1 MTSQTQK
8 ESTIERIEK
17 LKVELFGLRLPEIR
31 PGDDLVEAILKA
43 ASIDGVKLQDYDV
56 LVVTSKV
63 LSKALGLLVN
73 IEDVKPSRKAYRIAR
88 RAGSDPRFVELL
100 LRESDGIVV
109 AVPFKKLVEKGV
121 VDVRFLS
128 EEPSK
133 AVKALELYPTIFLTI
148 RDGML
153 WSESG
158 IDTSNHPHGVYSIP
172 PRNLDE
178 IAKQISEEIFRRTGK
193 KVAVVI
199 SDTELF
205 PWGAM
210 DVARGSYG
218 IKPVKMEFGEPDSY
232 GKPKFGGVDNIAF
245 VVSSAAALLMGQRGE
260 GIPVVIVRGL
270 KYEWSDEGVNKTLAM
285 RMSPKRLLKAFLET
299 VKHTIIVLGLSITMS
314 MLMLAL
320 KGYKS
325 GEKKL

>member
-1 MTSQTQK
+1 M
-8 ESTIERIEK
+8 

-31 PGDDLVEAILKA
+31 PGDDLVEVVLKA
-43 ASIDGVKLQDYDV
+43 ASVDGIGLQDYDV
-56 LVVTSKV
+56 LVITSKV
-63 LSKALGLLVN
+63 LSKALNLLVN

-88 RAGSDPRFVELL
+88 RAGLDPRYVELL
-100 LRESDGIVV
+100 LRESDRIVA
-109 AVPFKKLVEKGV
+109 AVPFKKLIERGII
-121 VDVRFLS
+121 DVRFLS
-128 EEPSK
+128 KELSK
-133 AVKALELYPTIFLTI
+133 AIKALELSPTIFLTI

-178 IAKQISEEIFRRTGK
+178 IAKQISEEILRRTGK
-193 KVAVVI
+193 RVAVVI

-218 IKPVKMEFGEPDSY
+218 IKPMKMEFGEPDSY
-232 GKPKFGGVDNIAF
+232 GKPKFGGVDNIALM
-245 VVSSAAALLMGQRGE
+245 VSSAAALLMGQRDE
-260 GIPVVIVRGL
+260 GIPVVIIRGL
-270 KYEWSDEGVNKTLAM
+270 KYEWSDEGVNKMLVT
-285 RMSPKRLLKAFLET
+285 RMSLKMLLKALLET
-299 VKHTIIVLGLSITMS
+299 VKHTIIVLGPSIMS
-314 MLMLAL
+314 MLMLTL
-320 KGYKS
+320 KGFKS

>member
-1 MTSQTQK
+1 M
-8 ESTIERIEK
+8 
-17 LKVELFGLRLPEIR
+17 KVELFGLRLPEIR
-31 PGDDLVEAILKA
+31 PGDDLVEVVLKA
-43 ASIDGVKLQDYDV
+43 ASVDGIGLQDYDV
-56 LVVTSKV
+56 LVIASKV

-73 IEDVKPSRKAYRIAR
+73 IEDVKPSRKAYKIAR
-88 RAGSDPRFVELL
+88 RASSDPRFVELL
-100 LRESDGIVV
+100 LRESDRIVV
-109 AVPFKKLVEKGV
+109 SIPFKKLIERGII
-121 VDVRFLS
+121 DVRFLS
-128 EEPSK
+128 KEPSK
-133 AVKALELYPTIFLTI
+133 AIKALEFYPTIFLTI

-178 IAKQISEEIFRRTGK
+178 IAKQISEEIFRRIRK
-193 KVAVVI
+193 RVAVVI

-218 IKPVKMEFGEPDSY
+218 IKPTKMEFGEPDSY

-245 VVSSAAALLMGQRGE
+245 MVSSAAALLMGQRGE
-260 GIPVVIVRGL
+260 GIPVVIIRGL
-270 KYEWSDEGVNKTLAM
+270 KYEWSNEGINKVLVT
-285 RMSPKRLLKAFLET
+285 RMSLKMLLKALLET
-299 VKHTIIVLGLSITMS
+299 VKHTIIVLGPSMMS
-314 MLMLAL
+314 KPMLTL
-320 KGYKS
+320 KGYKN

>member
-1 MTSQTQK
+1 MCKQRTDEQCDRNK
-8 ESTIERIEK
+8 FFFDKYFCGHDVWGFIVVV
-17 LKVELFGLRLPEIR
+17 LKVELFGLRLPEIC

-43 ASIDGVKLQDYDV
+43 ASIDGVELQDYDV
-56 LVVTSKV
+56 LVITSKV
-63 LSKALGLLVN
+63 LSKALGLLIN
-73 IEDVKPSRKAYRIAR
+73 IEDVKPSRKAYKIAR
-88 RAGSDPRFVELL
+88 RAGSDPKFVEFL
-100 LRESDGIVV
+100 LRESDKVV
-109 AVPFKKLVEKGV
+109 AAVPFKKLVVRGV
-121 VDVRFLS
+121 IDVRFLS

-133 AVKALELYPTIFLTI
+133 AIKALELYPTIFLTI

-178 IAKQISEEIFRRTGK
+178 VAKQISEDIFRRTGRRI
-193 KVAVVI
+193 AVVI

-245 VVSSAAALLMGQRGE
+245 MVSSAAALLMGQRDE
-260 GIPVVIVRGL
+260 GIPAVIIRGL
-270 KYEWSDEGVNKTLAM
+270 KYEWSNEGINKMLVT
-285 RMSPKRLLKAFLET
+285 RMSLKMLLKALLET
-299 VKHTIIVLGLSITMS
+299 VKHTIIVLGPQ
-314 MLMLAL
+314 
-320 KGYKS
+320 
-325 GEKKL
+325 